1 MRNNHKVQKSTR
13 ASRSQFYVNIRYHQ
27 NNSWQGSIQR
37 LDTGET
43 INFRSALEL
52 MTLME
57 TVIAQ
62 QSSDQHEGQR
72 FRSWKSK
79 KEVKDPNKKT
89 NALSSQTS

>member
-1 MRNNHKVQKSTR
+1 MNNQKKKKTNTIVSG
-13 ASRSQFYVNIRYHQ
+13 SQFYINVRYQQ
-27 NNSWQGSIQR
+27 NSTWQGNVQR

-72 FRSWKSK
+72 FRNWKIK
-79 KEVKDPNKKT
+79 KEVKNAKKKT
-89 NALSSQTS
+89 DALSS